1 MGGIFMKFF
10 RNQSKN
16 KPSASEKTHLW
27 TKDFSCIIAATI
39 LSAIGG
45 EAMCLPVSLLV
56 FDETKSTFLAALI
69 MVCGMLPDMVLPILI
84 APFIDKG
91 GKKKWI
97 VGLDILLA
105 VLYGAVG
112 LWISGHEFQYGLYVF
127 LTLAA
132 GTISVFYRLA
142 YTAWYPDL
150 IPMGAEQKGYA
161 VSATIYPLVTILISP
176 VVTFLYQWI
185 PMEGFF
191 LIVSGLTIVSVI
203 IESCIKE
210 NRTDVPE
217 LYTLKQYCV
226 DIKEGFAFLKRE
238 KGIRNIYSYMSITN
252 GASNGISII
261 TQAYYQTCPWLTVT
275 MLGFLKSAEMIGR
288 VISGF
293 FQYTK
298 EIPVKKRFA
307 LTKFVYIF
315 YDSMDAL
322 LLFLPYPLMLLNR
335 FLCGGLGTASA
346 TVRETAVQSYL
357 PGQIRA
363 RVNAFF
369 DVVMAIGGVGFQLLA
384 GILGQLMPYPV
395 AAALLGL
402 VTLLSA
408 FTLIVLPAKD
418 NRVVYE
424 AVRKEEPRS

>member
-142 YTAWYPDL
+142 YTA
-150 IPMGAEQKGYA
+150 
-161 VSATIYPLVTILISP
+161 
-176 VVTFLYQWI
+176 
-185 PMEGFF
+185 
-191 LIVSGLTIVSVI
+191 
-203 IESCIKE
+203 
-210 NRTDVPE
+210 
-217 LYTLKQYCV
+217 
-226 DIKEGFAFLKRE
+226 
-238 KGIRNIYSYMSITN
+238 
-252 GASNGISII
+252 
-261 TQAYYQTCPWLTVT
+261 
-275 MLGFLKSAEMIGR
+275 
-288 VISGF
+288 
-293 FQYTK
+293 
-298 EIPVKKRFA
+298 
-307 LTKFVYIF
+307 
-315 YDSMDAL
+315 
-322 LLFLPYPLMLLNR
+322 
-335 FLCGGLGTASA
+335 
-346 TVRETAVQSYL
+346 
-357 PGQIRA
+357 
-363 RVNAFF
+363 
-369 DVVMAIGGVGFQLLA
+369 
-384 GILGQLMPYPV
+384 
-395 AAALLGL
+395 
-402 VTLLSA
+402 
-408 FTLIVLPAKD
+408 
-418 NRVVYE
+418 
-424 AVRKEEPRS
+424 